1 MLSGSALRQFAWIV
15 IKTSGA
21 DPTGL
26 VDQVHN
32 KRDRYAA
39 TRELE
44 AAGLVLVHR
53 ERGKASRYEVRSLS
67 TNISNYI
74 SYISGSDIEATSRG
88 KPHPSGRGK
97 PLPVEENLYTRITS
111 PVEENLYGYD
121 SLEDEADDIDSMPQ
135 DGRDTPQRAHTPFRA
150 RRERQRKFVQRVW
163 GEIYP
168 NLPPLIDANA
178 NEFLKLCDDSAS
190 EVLAIFQKFQGSS
203 KACWRYL
210 RKVAEN
216 QQAERAAKQPEGTIS
231 AAIGSVNFPGWE
243 SDEAYYEHQ
252 RKTQESLDWLRQNGI
267 SDDD

>member
-26 VDQVHN
+26 VDQVN

-53 ERGKASRYEVRSLS
+53 ERGKASRYEVRTLH
-67 TNISNYI
+67 NISNIKYI

-88 KPHPSGRGK
+88 KPHPSGKRNT
-97 PLPVEENLYTRITS
+97 LPVEENLYTRITS

-150 RRERQRKFVQRVW
+150 RRERQRNFVQRVW
-163 GEIYP
+163 VRSIP
-168 NLPPLIDANA
+168 T
-178 NEFLKLCDDSAS
+178 C
-190 EVLAIFQKFQGSS
+190 
-203 KACWRYL
+203 
-210 RKVAEN
+210 
-216 QQAERAAKQPEGTIS
+216 
-231 AAIGSVNFPGWE
+231 
-243 SDEAYYEHQ
+243 HH
-252 RKTQESLDWLRQNGI
+252 
-267 SDDD
+267 